1 MKADAMS
8 LTFLAN
14 EGSVTIPF
22 FQRGYVWDKY
32 NWEDILADL
41 LDTTKNN
48 FLGSLILK
56 QQPRQTG
63 KPKDVLVIDG
73 QQRLTTLSILIKAL
87 HDTFEGTVKTNCEAT
102 VNSFLYYKKNATDS
116 ELNVKIKHSRID
128 SAHYNKI
135 IKDELELDEYNK
147 IIVADNSNKIP
158 ENIKYNKVLQ
168 CYKYFKE
175 ELGKIDFSVRVELF
189 NRLSDTENKILVLID
204 LSEKD
209 NEQSIFDT
217 INNAGIR
224 LSSADTVKNA
234 LFQKAIELIG
244 SLDPVLLLHKEFW
257 ENIFSSDEDSINFWD
272 TERLTGRLKRDNIEI
287 LLHAIAVI
295 KGFFDPD
302 KNTLS
307 DIPNLFKD
315 YIDQLD
321 KNELIVFIKDI
332 AKYAKIYRNK
342 ILSFEN
348 STLFSFDNTPQRLF
362 HILSQCEISTF
373 HPYILS
379 LYFKYDDV
387 TIIPE
392 LKKLEKYI
400 IRRLI
405 TNQDTKSYNKT
416 CRDFINDSNLINTK
430 SIEISDDLIRASL
443 LTISNKSASLLL
455 FWIELYRRHID
466 TKQSIKEL
474 KYNYSL
480 EHILPQKWEEYWSSV
495 PVFDKNANQILE
507 INEAKKERYSRIY
520 SFGNMTLLNSSL
532 NTSLRNYIF
541 ERKIEGEGR
550 KKGIQLYADLSIT
563 KIDILSNYD
572 KGDKVWDEKKIN
584 DRTNSLAKEVLA
596 IW

>member
-1 MKADAMS
+1 M
-8 LTFLAN
+8 
-14 EGSVTIPF
+14 
-22 FQRGYVWDKY
+22 
-32 NWEDILADL
+32 
-41 LDTTKNN
+41 
-48 FLGSLILK
+48 
-56 QQPRQTG
+56 
-63 KPKDVLVIDG
+63 
-73 QQRLTTLSILIKAL
+73 
-87 HDTFEGTVKTNCEAT
+87 
-102 VNSFLYYKKNATDS
+102 
-116 ELNVKIKHSRID
+116 
-128 SAHYNKI
+128 
-135 IKDELELDEYNK
+135 
-147 IIVADNSNKIP
+147 
-158 ENIKYNKVLQ
+158 
-168 CYKYFKE
+168 
-175 ELGKIDFSVRVELF
+175 
-189 NRLSDTENKILVLID
+189 
-204 LSEKD
+204 
-209 NEQSIFDT
+209 
-217 INNAGIR
+217 
-224 LSSADTVKNA
+224 
-234 LFQKAIELIG
+234 
-244 SLDPVLLLHKEFW
+244 
-257 ENIFSSDEDSINFWD
+257 
-272 TERLTGRLKRDNIEI
+272 
-287 LLHAIAVI
+287 
-295 KGFFDPD
+295 
-302 KNTLS
+302 
-307 DIPNLFKD
+307 
-315 YIDQLD
+315 
-321 KNELIVFIKDI
+321 
-332 AKYAKIYRNK
+332 
-342 ILSFEN
+342 
-348 STLFSFDNTPQRLF
+348 
-362 HILSQCEISTF
+362 
-373 HPYILS
+373 
-379 LYFKYDDV
+379 YFKYDDV